1 VRGSHGPS
9 CDERRSWTHG
19 SCSRRSLASPAR
31 PPCGCRLPSPH
42 PRPSHPPPSPP
53 CGEER
58 VPPGLRSRSKRWPI
72 ARVGTADPKAC
83 ATFLSWDPSAWTG
96 TCRSLR
102 HPPLHRHHRERPL
115 PRNVPAALRQTRC
128 HPRPSCSVHVVSH
141 HLDGFLRSRFAGLL
155 HPAADPGVHCVS
167 RTPPGGRRSDSGT
180 HARSSQCGSV
190 PLEGLSPPTAAPRHR
205 GRCPLAVAPSW
216 RRRTVRPT
224 VSSPSPICVDTDGTR
239 LRGLAPSSGPRPHS
253 TVAGGAWPDPPWA
266 WFPFEVSPTGRSSA
280 LPPGVGARPAL
291 HTEEQARTPQLRS
304 APRGSRAR
312 ELTSWAGRPEAA
324 RMPRPSGRHRDTRR
338 RTSSMSGATC
348 ARPPKWSPQASGRVA
363 RSARER
369 GVRFPTRSVSL
380 PRGHCCQV
388 RRASS
393 ARSRPVRVAATRVGA
408 SHGRTASPLAG
419 LNGSDREGS
428 GASGV
433 FPESRFA
440 NRSSRTSMGFLTSKN
455 APRSDPRGAERSC
468 GVRACSSV

>member
-1 VRGSHGPS
+1 VRGRHGPS

-19 SCSRRSLASPAR
+19 RCSRRSLASPAR
-31 PPCGCRLPSPH
+31 LPCGCRLPSPH
-42 PRPSHPPPSPP
+42 PRPSHLPPSPP

-58 VPPGLRSRSKRWPI
+58 VPPGLRSRSERWPI

-83 ATFLSWDPSAWTG
+83 ATSLSWDPSAWTG

-128 HPRPSCSVHVVSH
+128 HPRPSCSARVVSH
-141 HLDGFLRSRFAGLL
+141 HLGGFLRSRFAGLL

-167 RTPPGGRRSDSGT
+167 HTPPVDHRSGSGT
-180 HARSSQCGSV
+180 HACSSQCGSV

-216 RRRTVRPT
+216 RRRTVQPT
-224 VSSPSPICVDTDGTR
+224 VSSPSPVCVDTDGPR
-239 LRGLAPSSGPRPHS
+239 LRGLAPSSGPRPHP

-266 WFPFEVSPTGRSSA
+266 WFPFEVSPSGRSSA

-312 ELTSWAGRPEAA
+312 ELTSWADSPEAA
-324 RMPRPSGRHRDTRR
+324 RMPRPSGRHREDLHASTEVV
-338 RTSSMSGATC
+338 ATGLG
-348 ARPPKWSPQASGRVA
+348 SGRPLC
-363 RSARER
+363 ER
-369 GVRFPTRSVSL
+369 AWRSVSDPVGIPPAWALL
-380 PRGHCCQV
+380 PGSPREQCTLAPGA
-388 RRASS
+388 RRRDQGGSLARPHRSTPCGAGTARTAKGPAPRES
-393 ARSRPVRVAATRVGA
+393 FRSR
-408 SHGRTASPLAG
+408 
-419 LNGSDREGS
+419 D
-428 GASGV
+428 
-433 FPESRFA
+433 
-440 NRSSRTSMGFLTSKN
+440 SRT
-455 APRSDPRGAERSC
+455 
-468 GVRACSSV
+468 GVRGPPWGF